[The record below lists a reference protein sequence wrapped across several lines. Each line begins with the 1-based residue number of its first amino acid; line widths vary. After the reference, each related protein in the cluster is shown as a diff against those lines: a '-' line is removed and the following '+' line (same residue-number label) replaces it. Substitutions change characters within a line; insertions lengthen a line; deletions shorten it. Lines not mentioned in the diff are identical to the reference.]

1 MQKQENAKLGLASL
15 TPTALVEKGRN
26 HVESCTGNPDITLP
40 TDFLKELGDACDALD
55 AANIAV
61 QNNGG
66 KQDRSRRAARVT
78 ELEAIIRLLAKHVE
92 VQCGGIA
99 EKILSTGFDL
109 RKPRQPVGV
118 LDAPPNLRAE
128 RGKQRGDVVLRWGA
142 KRGRTTYSLQVNSGD
157 PKLEEDW
164 RWAASTTRNTY
175 TLTGLETDKQYYFRV
190 RANSTAGAGKLS
202 DVAASKAA

>member
-1 MQKQENAKLGLASL
+1 MKKVEKLKLGLASL

-109 RKPRQPVGV
+109 RKPRSLGV
-118 LDAPPNLRAE
+118 LMPPRTSAP
-128 RGKQRGDVVLRWGA
+128 
-142 KRGRTTYSLQVNSGD
+142 S
-157 PKLEEDW
+157 
-164 RWAASTTRNTY
+164 AASIA
-175 TLTGLETDKQYYFRV
+175 ETCRSAGV
-190 RANSTAGAGKLS
+190 PSVGAPSTPCR
-202 DVAASKAA
+202 